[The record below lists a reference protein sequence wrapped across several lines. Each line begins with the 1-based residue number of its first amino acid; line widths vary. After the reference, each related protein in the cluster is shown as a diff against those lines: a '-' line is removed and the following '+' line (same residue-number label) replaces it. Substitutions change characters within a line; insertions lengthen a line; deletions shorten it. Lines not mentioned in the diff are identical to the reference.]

1 MSELLIAPEQ
11 DRIAPVR
18 GRTRWRRFV
27 VMFVPSVLV
36 VGGIIVAMATGAIGA
51 SFAVSGQSFK
61 ISADHLHGTGFRQF
75 SGVDVTAG
83 GSSIP
88 VATTV
93 IDDASI
99 TNLCQ
104 SVNVPNPFG
113 MKIVL
118 RVEAGGGG
126 HPASAKGLVIGMTNL
141 QGNATFTNIQIG
153 RDAGQ
158 LSGNSALSGT
168 FGQSADAVDIDNL
181 KQSATSTSAGT
192 FALIGLD
199 LAVQTGQNAHEC
211 F

>member
-1 MSELLIAPEQ
+1 MI
-11 DRIAPVR
+11 
-18 GRTRWRRFV
+18 
-27 VMFVPSVLV
+27 VPSTL
-36 VGGIIVAMATGAIGA
+36 IVAGIVFAMSSGAIAA
-51 SFAVSGQSFK
+51 SFTVSGQSFK
-61 ISADHLHGTGFRQF
+61 ISADHLHGTGFKQF
-75 SGVDVTAG
+75 SGVDVTSG
-83 GSSIP
+83 GTNIP

-118 RVEAGGGG
+118 RVEAGAGD
-126 HPASAKGLVIGMTNL
+126 HPATAKGMVIGMSNL
-141 QGNATFTNIQIG
+141 QGDATFTNIEIG

-158 LSGNSALSGT
+158 LSGNPALTGT
-168 FGQSADAVDIDNL
+168 FGQSADAVDIANL

-192 FALIGLD
+192 FVLNGLN
-199 LAVQTGQNAHEC
+199 LAVLAGTSAHEC